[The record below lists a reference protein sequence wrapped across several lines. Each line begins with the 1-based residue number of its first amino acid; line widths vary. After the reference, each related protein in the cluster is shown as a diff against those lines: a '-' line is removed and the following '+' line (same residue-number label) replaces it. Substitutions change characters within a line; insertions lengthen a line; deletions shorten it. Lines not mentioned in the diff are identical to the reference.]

1 MSGSSND
8 QAPNPGQDAVGAAL
22 RVAASCDFRSDD
34 PVVLQET
41 NNTVVWLR
49 PHPVVAKVGKWEHS
63 HVSLVREHRI
73 AKALAADGAP
83 VGPPVAVSAPER
95 DDETGYTVTLWER
108 LEHDPEE
115 EPDAVDAGSSLR
127 DLHRALDRFGAGLP
141 SFDESL
147 DLAQATLWHD
157 RAMKVLSDSDLA
169 LLRGTYERLRNEL
182 KELRYPVRPVHG
194 EAHLGNLLV
203 TPDGLRWI
211 DLENVSM
218 GPLEWDLA
226 FLPEG
231 SAQVFPEADEELLT
245 LLRTLNSARVATW
258 CFARW
263 EFHELHWHGTHHLE
277 VVRRAERAARGGVS

>member
-1 MSGSSND
+1 MSGSTNER
-8 QAPNPGQDAVGAAL
+8 APRSGRDAVGAAL
-22 RVAASCDFRSDD
+22 RVAARFGYASDE
-34 PVVLQET
+34 PAVIQET

-49 PHPVVAKVGKWEHS
+49 PHPVVAKVGKWGHS
-63 HVSLVREHRI
+63 HASLVREHRI

-83 VGPPVAVSAPER
+83 VGPPVAGTAPVR
-95 DDETGYTVTLWER
+95 DEETGYTVTLWER

-115 EPDAVDAGSSLR
+115 EPDPLDAGSSLR
-127 DLHRALDRFGAGLP
+127 DLHRALDRFGDGLP
-141 SFDESL
+141 SFQASL
-147 DLAQATLWHD
+147 DLAQATLWDD
-157 RAMKVLSDSDLA
+157 RAMKVLSASDRS
-169 LLRGTYERLRNEL
+169 LLRGAYERLRNEL
-182 KELRYPVRPVHG
+182 AGLRYPIRPVHG

-231 SAQVFPEADEELLT
+231 SAVVFPEADERLLT
-245 LLRTLNSARVATW
+245 LLRTLNSGRVATW

-263 EFHELHWHGTHHLE
+263 EFQELHWHGRHHLE
-277 VVRRAERAARGGVS
+277 EVRRAERATRDGGS

>member
-1 MSGSSND
+1 MSGSSNER
-8 QAPNPGQDAVGAAL
+8 APNSGRDAAGAAL
-22 RVAASCDFRSDD
+22 RVAASFDFLSDD

-63 HVSLVREHRI
+63 HASLVREHRI

-83 VGPPVAVSAPER
+83 VGPPVAGTAPER
-95 DDETGYTVTLWER
+95 DEETGYTVTLWER

-115 EPDAVDAGSSLR
+115 EPDPLDAGSSLR
-127 DLHRALDRFGAGLP
+127 DLHGALDGFGDGLP
-141 SFDESL
+141 SFQASL
-147 DLAQATLWHD
+147 DLAQGTLWDD
-157 RAMKVLSDSDLA
+157 RAMKVLPASDRA
-169 LLRGTYERLRNEL
+169 LLRGAYERLRNEL
-182 KELRYPVRPVHG
+182 EELRYPVRPVHG

-203 TPDGLRWI
+203 TPGGLRWI
-211 DLENVSM
+211 DLENVSI

-231 SAQVFPEADEELLT
+231 SAGVFPEADERLLT

-263 EFHELHWHGTHHLE
+263 EFQELHWHGKHHLE
-277 VVRRAERAARGGVS
+277 VVRRAEQGPRGGGS

>member
-1 MSGSSND
+1 MSGSSKD
-8 QAPNPGQDAVGAAL
+8 EASGSGRDAVGAAL
-22 RVAASCDFRSDD
+22 RVAASFDVISDD

-49 PHPVVAKVGKWEHS
+49 PYPVVAKVGKWKHS
-63 HVSLVREHRI
+63 QASLVREHRI
-73 AKALAADGAP
+73 AAALSADGAP
-83 VGPPVAVSAPER
+83 VGPPVAGTAPVR

-108 LEHDPEE
+108 LEHDSDQ
-115 EPDAVDAGSSLR
+115 EPDPVAAASSLR
-127 DLHRALDRFGAGLP
+127 DLHGALDGFGEGLP
-141 SFDESL
+141 NLEESL
-147 DLAQATLWHD
+147 DLAQATLWD
-157 RAMKVLSDSDLA
+157 DGAMKVLSASDRL
-169 LLRGTYERLRNEL
+169 LLRSAYERLRNEL
-182 KELRYPVRPVHG
+182 TQLRYPVRPVHG

-231 SAQVFPEADEELLT
+231 SAEVFPEADDRLLA

-263 EFHELHWHGTHHLE
+263 EFEELHWHGRHHLE
-277 VVRRAERAARGGVS
+277 VVRRAKRAARGGGG

>member
-1 MSGSSND
+1 MSGSSNRW
-8 QAPNPGQDAVGAAL
+8 ASRPEREAVGAAL
-22 RVAASCDFRSDD
+22 RVAASFDFLSDD
-34 PVVLQET
+34 PIVLQET

-63 HVSLVREHRI
+63 AVSLVREHRI
-73 AKALAADGAP
+73 AAALFAESAP
-83 VGPPVAVSAPER
+83 VGPPVAGTAPVR
-95 DDETGYTVTLWER
+95 DDQTGYLVTLWER
-108 LEHDPEE
+108 LDHDARR
-115 EPDAVDAGSSLR
+115 EPDPVDAGTSLR
-127 DLHRALDRFGAGLP
+127 ELHAALTRFADGLP
-141 SFDESL
+141 SFEESL
-147 DLAQATLWHD
+147 DLAQATLWND
-157 RAMKVLSDSDLA
+157 GAMKVLSASDRS
-169 LLRGTYERLRNEL
+169 LLRSAYERLRNEL
-182 KELRYPVRPVHG
+182 KQLRYPVRPLHG

-226 FLPEG
+226 FLPKG

-263 EFHELHWHGTHHLE
+263 EFEELHWHGTHHLE
-277 VVRRAERAARGGVS
+277 VVRRAERAARGGGG